1 MSSKHS
7 WHTYVRN
14 VFSLAM
20 LNLVLSKK
28 SATSFHH
35 LRFFSQISR
44 KCTFSII
51 FRGVYQTLLFCILRG
66 SNLHNWHK
74 DITFHII
81 FHTDVLNTCVTI
93 SFCLSGTMKG
103 VHKPAD
109 PSDVVLGEN
118 LSAMIVTSQFCI
130 RFCIQSAVESPVAP
144 APTTATR
151 KFRSIALS
159 TQ

>member
-1 MSSKHS
+1 MPSKHS

-20 LNLVLSKK
+20 LNLVLRKK
-28 SATSFHH
+28 K
-35 LRFFSQISR
+35 RDVFSQISR

-51 FRGVYQTLLFCILRG
+51 FKGVYQTLLFCILRG

-74 DITFHII
+74 DVTFHII
-81 FHTDVLNTCVTI
+81 FHAYVLNTCVTI

-118 LSAMIVTSQFCI
+118 LSAMIVTSQFRI